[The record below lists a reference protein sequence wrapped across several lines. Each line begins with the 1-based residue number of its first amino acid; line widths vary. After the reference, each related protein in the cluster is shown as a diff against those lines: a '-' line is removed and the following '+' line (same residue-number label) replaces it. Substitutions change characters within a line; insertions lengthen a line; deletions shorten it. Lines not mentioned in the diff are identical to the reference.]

1 MKRVETMKDPVSL
14 FTDKRDIVRSARVA
28 YIAILSISLCLLAQ
42 PANAQIDAWKDIVE
56 ENIKINTQ
64 IKQAVAD
71 TISLCKEI
79 ETKKENNARLQ
90 ARLDSIRNEIKSC
103 KDYISRDRKN
113 SLKRSNDSLRMV
125 IDQLNNEKSV
135 TDSVAQD
142 KKKELAAM
150 HKALGDM
157 DEYADIQKEMEYEQE
172 MAIIERK
179 YSQIKDVQLKELRK
193 KTQKYRRKSF
203 YTENLARI
211 DAAERNRELFL
222 RAKKALNT
230 PYNRGVVEGLREE
243 IGVLLQTENDDAGKG
258 IFKLSEK
265 QFPEMDTLDIKLSR
279 FEWGTI
285 ELKDLVSK
293 VNDNE
298 DIKRHREAGDK
309 VQCLRAM
316 RAILYPSDEES
327 AETLKSYIM
336 IIPYLNELLGNYREE
351 LQKNPIEYPTP
362 TEKIILNLAE

>member
-14 FTDKRDIVRSARVA
+14 FIDKRDIVRSARVA
-28 YIAILSISLCLLAQ
+28 YIAILGISLCLLAQ

-79 ETKKENNARLQ
+79 KTKKENNARLQ

-135 TDSVAQD
+135 TDSAAQD
-142 KKKELAAM
+142 KREKLVAINKE
-150 HKALGDM
+150 LGDM
-157 DEYADIQKEMEYEQE
+157 NEYADIQKEREYEQE

-179 YSQIKDVQLKELRK
+179 YSQIKDVQLSKLREE
-193 KTQKYRRKSF
+193 TRKYRGKSF
-203 YTENLARI
+203 YAENLARI
-211 DAAERNRELFL
+211 DAAKRNRELFV
-222 RAKKALNT
+222 RAVNALNN
-230 PYNRGVVEGLREE
+230 PYNRVLVEGLREE
-243 IGVLLQTENDDAGKG
+243 IGVLLQTESDDASKG
-258 IFKLSEK
+258 IFKLSEE

-279 FEWGTI
+279 FVRGTI
-285 ELKDLVSK
+285 ELKDLVSRI
-293 VNDNE
+293 NDNE
-298 DIKRHREAGDK
+298 DIKRYREAGDD

-316 RAILYPSDEES
+316 RAILYPSDEEGV
-327 AETLKSYIM
+327 YIHERYFEM
-336 IIPYLNELLGNYREE
+336 IPYLKKMLDNYRKE

-362 TEKIILNLAE
+362 TERIILNLAE